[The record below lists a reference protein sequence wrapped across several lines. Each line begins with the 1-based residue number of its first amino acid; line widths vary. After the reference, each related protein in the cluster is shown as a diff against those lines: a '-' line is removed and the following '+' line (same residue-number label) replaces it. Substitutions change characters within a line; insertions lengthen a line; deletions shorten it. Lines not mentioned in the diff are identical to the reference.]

1 MTLTGLLSLG
11 TTDPCRMIIEVN
23 DPNDARLDPF
33 RWRDRQLAS
42 KLDRL
47 DAVGA
52 GMFVAEGDLVVER
65 AIELQY
71 EAIALLCDEPTGIEL
86 ATRVSDAVQVFI
98 APEVL
103 RGEVTGLG
111 VPLRAT
117 GLFRRPAL
125 RAVHDVL
132 ASAQRVVLAED
143 IDNPTNLG
151 AIVRSAA
158 ALGWDAI
165 ILAPGSA
172 DPLARRA
179 LRVSMGSGLS
189 LPFARL
195 TPADNLAEL
204 LTKNHFTSFALTPD
218 ATATNISQVPHSS
231 GQKMALLL
239 GSERDGLNEDTMGSA
254 THMVRIPMHAG
265 IDSLNVGAAAA
276 IAMHALGPDSDRN

>member
-1 MTLTGLLSLG
+1 
-11 TTDPCRMIIEVN
+11 MIIEVN

-47 DAVGA
+47 DSVGA

-65 AIELQY
+65 AIELHY
-71 EAIALLCDEPTGIEL
+71 EAIALLCDEPTGNEL
-86 ATRVSDAVQVFI
+86 AGRVSDAVQVFI
-98 APEVL
+98 APEIL

-125 RAVHDVL
+125 RSVQDVL
-132 ASAQRVVLAED
+132 VSSQRVVLAED

-158 ALGWDAI
+158 ALGWDAV

-195 TPADNLAEL
+195 SVTDNLSEL
-204 LTKNHFTSFALTPD
+204 LVEHRFTSFALTPD
-218 ATATNISQVPHSS
+218 ARAVNISHVVHSP

-239 GSERDGLNEDTMGSA
+239 GSERDGLDEDTMGLA
-254 THMVRIPMHAG
+254 THMVRIPMHSG

-276 IAMHALGPDSDRN
+276 IAMHSLGPDSDRV